1 VTQIVAARPV
11 VRRRKHQPV
20 QLGRAIGVGAMVICA
35 LGTALPLIFLFLNGV
50 RSDSDILSH
59 PLGLPTKLHFNNL
72 VDAWHGGG
80 IGQPMGRA
88 FFNSVIVTVIAVL
101 LCTTLAAL
109 AGYALGTFTFRGAG
123 AVTQVILIM
132 VAIPTQALIIPVFK
146 LLGAWTLTNNYLG
159 LVAVYTAFWMP
170 FSVLLLR
177 AAFRAFPREL
187 LEAGR
192 LDGLNDLGLLIRV
205 VLPIVKSSIQ
215 GVAVINTIGI
225 WSELLYSFL
234 IMNKP
239 ETRTLPAA
247 VVSFQGTYSSNFP
260 LLYASL
266 IISIVPMLIFYALL
280 SSKIRKGVS
289 NGSLK

>member
-1 VTQIVAARPV
+1 
-11 VRRRKHQPV
+11 
-20 QLGRAIGVGAMVICA
+20 
-35 LGTALPLIFLFLNGV
+35 
-50 RSDSDILSH
+50 
-59 PLGLPTKLHFNNL
+59 
-72 VDAWHGGG
+72 
-80 IGQPMGRA
+80 MGRA

>member
-1 VTQIVAARPV
+1 VTTAVVNRPV
-11 VRRRKHQPV
+11 RRRRKHERV
-20 QLGRAIGVGAMVICA
+20 QLGRAIGVALMMICA
-35 LGTALPLIFLFLNGV
+35 LGTALPLLLLFDDGL
-50 RSDSDILSH
+50 RSDSEILSH
-59 PLGLPTKLHFNNL
+59 PLALPKHLTFKNI

-88 FFNSVIVTVIAVL
+88 FFNSVIVTAASVTVVTI
-101 LCTTLAAL
+101 LASL
-109 AGYALGTFTFRGAG
+109 AGYALGTFKFRGSG

-146 LLGAWTLTNNYLG
+146 MLQAWNLTNNYLG
-159 LVAVYTAFWMP
+159 LVLVYTAFWMP

-177 AAFRAFPREL
+177 AAFKSFPREL

-192 LDGLNDLGLLIRV
+192 LDGLGELGILVRV
-205 VLPIVKSSIQ
+205 VLPILRGPIQ

-225 WSELLYSFL
+225 WSELLFSFL
-234 IMNKP
+234 IMNKL

-247 VVSFQGTYSSNFP
+247 VVSFQGTYTSNYP

-266 IISIVPMLIFYALL
+266 IISVVPMLLFYAFL